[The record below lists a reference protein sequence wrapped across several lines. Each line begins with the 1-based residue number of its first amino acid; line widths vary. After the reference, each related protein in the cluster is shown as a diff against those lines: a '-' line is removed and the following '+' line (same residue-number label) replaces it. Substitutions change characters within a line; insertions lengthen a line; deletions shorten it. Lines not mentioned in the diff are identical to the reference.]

1 MTHVMAYGDD
11 NNGQFIFPTVVQK
24 SGDTALTELSPTEAA
39 IYAKK
44 SGEYI
49 HVGNDP
55 NFAEYFSTVGYK
67 RYFSED
73 DYNEAKKEYVSR
85 TKLKK

>member
-11 NNGQFIFPTVVQK
+11 DDGQFIFPTVVQK
-24 SGDTALTELSPTEAA
+24 PGDTALTELSPTEAA

-49 HVGNDP
+49 HVRNDP